1 MTATILIQLKE
12 AFRLML
18 RKPGFIAY
26 AVLADMMFIFTIT
39 FFSSALYDK
48 ILEYVIAASSLTAK
62 SSAQIGSIVASSN
75 TLYSG
80 ILSISGVREFAY
92 GIIIISLLLALGTYF
107 IYCFFQGISWH
118 LAGNLAGSR
127 HKYYDFMS
135 SFLKINIIWLVI
147 YALFGIIKLA
157 AGFRK
162 QIASQSYAGD
172 IFDIS
177 IIIPILAAIFIYYAG
192 ISYSKLFVKGKK
204 GFANLVRTGYK
215 NAGYMV
221 PRYLA
226 IALIIA
232 AIHMLQVIIF
242 KYSIVMSGVLFFAV
256 ELPSFTFA
264 RIFIIRIMEDK
275 DEKN

>member
-118 LAGNLAGSR
+118 LAG
-127 HKYYDFMS
+127 
-135 SFLKINIIWLVI
+135 
-147 YALFGIIKLA
+147 
-157 AGFRK
+157 
-162 QIASQSYAGD
+162 
-172 IFDIS
+172 
-177 IIIPILAAIFIYYAG
+177 
-192 ISYSKLFVKGKK
+192 
-204 GFANLVRTGYK
+204 
-215 NAGYMV
+215 
-221 PRYLA
+221 
-226 IALIIA
+226 
-232 AIHMLQVIIF
+232 
-242 KYSIVMSGVLFFAV
+242 
-256 ELPSFTFA
+256 
-264 RIFIIRIMEDK
+264 
-275 DEKN
+275 